1 MEVFNIRL
9 EFDPQVIDNTL
20 EQCIREQRKASVF
33 VVDANVISI
42 AQKDLTYREIV
53 RNSTVNA
60 CDGSSIAVM
69 VRKIHGGEP
78 QVYSGP
84 ELFMHYIEKPYKH
97 VLLGNT
103 AAKVERI
110 RTTAAEKGLDLDIT
124 HVDLPFVGVDEFDYP
139 GIAARINEIQ
149 PDIVWVS
156 LGAPKQE
163 IFISRILPY
172 VDRGVFVAIGAAFS
186 FYTGDLHRTNK
197 TVGGLR
203 LRWLERIFKEPKKQL
218 RRVWTI
224 LRALPKMYFEEKK
237 RARK

>member
-1 MEVFNIRL
+1 MAAGIH
-9 EFDPQVIDNTL
+9 
-20 EQCIREQRKASVF
+20 SVF
-33 VVDANVISI
+33 ATSCTDSGSVSTSVSGRLAGVPPE
-42 AQKDLTYREIV
+42 ALTNI
-53 RNSTVNA
+53 
-60 CDGSSIAVM
+60 I
-69 VRKIHGGEP
+69 
-78 QVYSGP
+78 
-84 ELFMHYIEKPYKH
+84 
-97 VLLGNT
+97 

-197 TVGGLR
+197 TIGGLR